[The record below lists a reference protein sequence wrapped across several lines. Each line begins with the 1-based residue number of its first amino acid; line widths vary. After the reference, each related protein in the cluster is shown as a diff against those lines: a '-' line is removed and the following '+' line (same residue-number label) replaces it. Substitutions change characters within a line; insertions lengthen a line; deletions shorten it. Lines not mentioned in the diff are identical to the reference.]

1 MRIRN
6 IIKLKYKSKTSK
18 AWSGKIY
25 TEKIV
30 NNQNYIIKDKS
41 NATNFLNNLNNTNI
55 SLGLRENM
63 LF

>member
-30 NNQNYIIKDKS
+30 NNQNYIIKDRK
-41 NATNFLNNLNNTNI
+41 AMPRF
-55 SLGLRENM
+55 
-63 LF
+63 F